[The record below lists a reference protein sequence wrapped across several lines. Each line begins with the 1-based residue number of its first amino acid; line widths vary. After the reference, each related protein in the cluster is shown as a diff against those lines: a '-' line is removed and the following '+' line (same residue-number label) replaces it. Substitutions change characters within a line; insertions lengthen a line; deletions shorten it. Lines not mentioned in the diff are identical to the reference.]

1 MQNLYKYKT
10 FLYYFPADSFV
21 WKINPLFKL
30 FVYLFINIIVLI
42 SHFYLL
48 NLFLSILI
56 LILLVLIGFFNYRKI
71 LFRTLTISLILFFLL
86 SLFFQL
92 LTYRNNGITT
102 EELLTSIAF
111 IFPFLSKWFLI
122 NMSGLFLLTTF
133 SQREL
138 ICVLTKLK
146 LNFKWLISIMV
157 AFNMIGKL
165 LESLDDINLALQ
177 SRGFKDKKIKNVFL
191 KFRYIFSSM
200 LIDNIEYI
208 SSLRAT
214 FMFNYEDIKEKYE

>member
-1 MQNLYKYKT
+1 
-10 FLYYFPADSFV
+10 
-21 WKINPLFKL
+21 
-30 FVYLFINIIVLI
+30 
-42 SHFYLL
+42 
-48 NLFLSILI
+48 
-56 LILLVLIGFFNYRKI
+56 
-71 LFRTLTISLILFFLL
+71 
-86 SLFFQL
+86 
-92 LTYRNNGITT
+92 
-102 EELLTSIAF
+102 
-111 IFPFLSKWFLI
+111 
-122 NMSGLFLLTTF
+122 
-133 SQREL
+133 
-138 ICVLTKLK
+138 
-146 LNFKWLISIMV
+146 MV